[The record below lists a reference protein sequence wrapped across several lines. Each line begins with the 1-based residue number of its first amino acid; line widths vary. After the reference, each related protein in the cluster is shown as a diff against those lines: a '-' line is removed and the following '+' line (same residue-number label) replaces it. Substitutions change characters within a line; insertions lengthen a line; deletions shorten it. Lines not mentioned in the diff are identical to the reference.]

1 MTARF
6 FDAVRAQIG
15 DAAVELT
22 DPALDAY
29 AANRLPG
36 GDRRPSGVL
45 YPRDSGEVQTI
56 VRLAGA
62 HGVTLWPTS
71 TGRNFG
77 LGEFS
82 PVREGQAVVHLGR
95 HMNRILDVDETLGY
109 AVIEPGVTFRQ
120 LRAEL
125 AARGDKF
132 MISATSGPPDGGVLG
147 NALDRGAGYTPHFD
161 HFGMLCGLEVVLG
174 TGEVIATG
182 DAAFPGARTGHV
194 NKSGFGPLLDGLFS
208 QSNLGIVTRA
218 AIWLLP
224 RPPAIVSFGFTF
236 PEEADLAEIIE
247 LVRPLKLGNVV
258 PTLIKVTSSEYAFGT
273 VETYPFARTGGATPL
288 PADLRA
294 ELGAKHGIGAWTV
307 TGACYGPSADATAPT
322 IARIRAH
329 MEASG
334 KARYLPH
341 EEIAANPVL
350 AIHLDTFS
358 GEPTDSELGLLD
370 WRPGGGATWFLPATP
385 MIGEL
390 AAEQQRVSL
399 EILTRHG
406 FERMVEFVC
415 GPRAAR
421 ALHVIVFNR
430 SDADERKRMDDCYA
444 ELVAAYD
451 ALGYPIGRT
460 PTDWQERAMA
470 RLPGFAA
477 VTSSL
482 KAALDPKGVIAPGK
496 YGIR

>member
-6 FDAVRAQIG
+6 FDAVRSEVG
-15 DAAVELT
+15 EHAVDLT
-22 DPALDAY
+22 DTALTEY
-29 AANRLPG
+29 GTNRLPG

-45 YPRDSGEVQTI
+45 FPRDGGEVRAI
-56 VRLAGA
+56 VALAGA

-71 TGRNFG
+71 TGRNVG

-82 PVREGQAVVHLGR
+82 PVRDGQAVVHLGR
-95 HMNRILDVDETLGY
+95 HMNRVLEVDETLGY

-125 AARGDKF
+125 AARGDEF
-132 MISATSGPPDGGVLG
+132 MVSATSGPPDGSVLG

-161 HFGMLCGLEVVLG
+161 HFGMLCGLDVVLG
-174 TGEVIATG
+174 TGEMISTG
-182 DAAFPGARTGHV
+182 DAAFAGARTADV

-218 AIWLLP
+218 AIWLMP

-236 PEEADLAEIIE
+236 PDESDLAEIID

-258 PTLIKVTSSEYAFGT
+258 PTLIKVTSAEYAFCT
-273 VETYPFARTGGATPL
+273 AESYPFDRTDGATPL
-288 PADLRA
+288 PARLRA
-294 ELGAKHGIGAWTV
+294 ELAAKHGIGAWTV
-307 TGACYGPSADATAPT
+307 TGACYGPSADAVAPT

-329 MEASG
+329 MEASAKASG

-370 WRPGGGATWFLPATP
+370 WRPA
-385 MIGEL
+385 
-390 AAEQQRVSL
+390 V
-399 EILTRHG
+399 
-406 FERMVEFVC
+406 
-415 GPRAAR
+415 GPRGSCPP
-421 ALHVIVFNR
+421 H
-430 SDADERKRMDDCYA
+430 
-444 ELVAAYD
+444 
-451 ALGYPIGRT
+451 P
-460 PTDWQERAMA
+460 
-470 RLPGFAA
+470 
-477 VTSSL
+477 
-482 KAALDPKGVIAPGK
+482 
-496 YGIR
+496 